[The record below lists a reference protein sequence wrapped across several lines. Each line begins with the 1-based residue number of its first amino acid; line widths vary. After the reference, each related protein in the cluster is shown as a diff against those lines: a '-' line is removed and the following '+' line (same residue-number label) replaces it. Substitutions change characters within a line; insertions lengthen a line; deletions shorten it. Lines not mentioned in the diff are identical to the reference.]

1 MKKLFSVLIVLSLLI
16 TAQTIVFA
24 ETDEIV
30 FSVTADAKYV
40 TSNQIGTYNA
50 DGEIE
55 ITVTLSDPVIPE
67 TVDGVSV
74 FMFSIAYDSESVY
87 PSAECVSGDDAF
99 DFTDM
104 VVSAPNGWECF
115 GKNDSANGVIEL
127 ALWDPDAVTPFVEDV
142 LEITVPFAVYETAGA
157 DPLVFEFVNCQI
169 FDGSLREYAEIEI
182 PSITVDYALRP
193 DEILEIPDGAI
204 AIDYVGY
211 GDGNSIFYAT
221 DRISIGEYVALYSDV
236 ENGEDKMSDYA
247 IAIVNAT
254 NRIIWY
260 FDTEIGESS
269 DKSDFVSP
277 SGHFLV
283 AVKSDSIYFDS
294 FVRTLESE
302 YELTVY
308 NLNVKAT
315 GYSEKGAFAI
325 EDAAFSITEPV
336 PTLRDFA
343 NVVYDH
349 ENAIIRVY
357 ETKLDLFDFRDMF
370 VNNVTV
376 LDANG
381 NEIYGGYIKT
391 GMSIDYA
398 DGVTIVMMGDVDA
411 DGEITQRDYMLIKRN
426 CFGSFDLTGANLLAA
441 RIAGGDTVAATDYL
455 YVKRICFN
463 TLIVSDII

>member
-16 TAQTIVFA
+16 TAQTIVVA
-24 ETDEIV
+24 ETEEIV
-30 FSVTADAKYV
+30 FSATADSKYI
-40 TSNQIGTYNA
+40 TSNQLGTYNA

-55 ITVTLSDPVIPE
+55 ITVTLTDPVIPE
-67 TVDGVSV
+67 TVDGISV
-74 FMFSIAYDSESVY
+74 FMFGIAYDNESVF
-87 PSAECVSGDDAF
+87 PSAECVVGDNAF
-99 DFTDM
+99 DFTDL
-104 VVSAPNGWECF
+104 VVSAPDGWECF
-115 GKNDSANGVIEL
+115 GKNDSVNGVIEL
-127 ALWDPDAVTPFVEDV
+127 ALWDPDAVTPFAEGV
-142 LEITVPFAVYETAGA
+142 LEINIPFTVYENAGA
-157 DPLVFEFVNCQI
+157 TPLVFEFVNCQI
-169 FDGSLREYAEIEI
+169 FDGSLLEYAEIDI
-182 PSITVDYALRP
+182 PSVTIDYALRP
-193 DEILEIPDGAI
+193 DEMMEIPDGAI
-204 AIDYVGY
+204 TIDYVGY
-211 GDGNSIFYAT
+211 GDGSSIYYAT

-254 NRIIWY
+254 NRIIWH
-260 FDTEIGESS
+260 FDTEIGENS
-269 DKSDFVSP
+269 DKSDFVIP

-283 AVKSDSIYFDS
+283 AVKSDSVDFDS
-294 FVRTLESE
+294 FVSALESE

-308 NLNVKAT
+308 NLNIKAT
-315 GYSEKGAFAI
+315 GYSENGAFAI
-325 EDAAFSITEPV
+325 EDAAFSITEPA
-336 PTLRDFA
+336 PMLRDGA
-343 NVVYDH
+343 NAVYDP

-391 GMSIDYA
+391 GMFIDYA

-441 RIAGGDTVAATDYL
+441 RIAGGDTVAAADYL

-463 TLIVSDII
+463 TLSVSDII